1 MKRVLIPLVI
11 AAGLLGPPAHSAT
24 TEESIVAELR
34 EQGFQRIEIRR
45 TLLGR
50 TRILAE
56 SSAYEREIILNPAT
70 GVILRDYWKTR
81 GAVGRDGPSSLVGGP
96 NLRDGGNAASSG
108 GSGSSGS
115 GRDDDD
121 DDNSS
126 SGSGSG
132 GSGSSGS
139 GSGSDDNDDD
149 DSDSGSDDSSSGS
162 DDDDSD
168 SGSGSD
174 DSDSGS
180 DDSDDDDDD
189 G

>member
-108 GSGSSGS
+108 GFGLGE
-115 GRDDDD
+115 GRRR
-121 DDNSS
+121 
-126 SGSGSG
+126 
-132 GSGSSGS
+132 
-139 GSGSDDNDDD
+139 
-149 DSDSGSDDSSSGS
+149 
-162 DDDDSD
+162 
-168 SGSGSD
+168 
-174 DSDSGS
+174 
-180 DDSDDDDDD
+180 
-189 G
+189 